1 MTRTVKL
8 TTGERRTLTKAQRLI
23 SRLTYCID
31 DLRILDDYGRPRLD
45 GKTITKLV
53 TIQDGITFIACTTR
67 G

>member
-1 MTRTVKL
+1 MTRRVKL
-8 TTGERRTLTKAQRLI
+8 TGDERRTLTKAQRMI
-23 SRLTYCID
+23 SRLNHRID
-31 DLRILDDYGRPRLD
+31 DLRSLDDYGRPRLD